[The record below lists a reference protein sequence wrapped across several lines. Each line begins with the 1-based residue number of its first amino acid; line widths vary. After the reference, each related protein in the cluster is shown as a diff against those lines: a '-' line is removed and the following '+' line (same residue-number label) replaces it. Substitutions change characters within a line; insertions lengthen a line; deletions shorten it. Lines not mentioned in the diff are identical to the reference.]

1 MGMNQAQVFST
12 IATPLA
18 DCERVIRFAIS
29 TVQDRHGT
37 VLDPLGLD
45 LNAFLANPIA
55 LWNHAGT
62 AEDSPPPRPE
72 DAIGRVSGIE
82 LAPDVITFDV
92 EFAPAE
98 VNPVADR
105 VFRMVVAKF
114 LNAVSLGFG
123 ILETGKR
130 GGVEIITR
138 SELREISMVLVGS
151 NPSAL
156 AVRGYITTGRKVP
169 IMDKD
174 ALIKLLGLDE
184 TADREAAVR
193 ACMGYLVKTEDSP
206 EQRAVVVKALDE
218 VWPESDKG
226 EDLSKDKPE
235 GEARAADKGED
246 EGEGKDKG
254 DAETR
259 GLATANKYL
268 VKALAEAKA
277 AQGQAVVKA
286 VSETERKAVAL
297 RTVEGLIRSG
307 RIPVSMREEAIKDEL
322 DGNLAAAL
330 RYLPEGACTL
340 AKGAQRSGAGAR
352 VQTRSAPP
360 VVAVDEAVDE
370 KGVDADADRILKGA
384 AARNKSLYTPG
395 A

>member
-18 DCERVIRFAIS
+18 DRERVIRFSIS

-184 TADREAAVR
+184 TADREAAER

-206 EQRAVVVKALDE
+206 EQRAAVVKALDE
-218 VWPESDKG
+218 VWPESDEG
-226 EDLSKDKPE
+226 EAQPAAE
-235 GEARAADKGED
+235 GEARAADEGEA
-246 EGEGKDKG
+246 EGKDKG

-286 VSETERKAVAL
+286 VSETERKAVAV

-307 RIPVSMREEAIKDEL
+307 RIPASAKDEAIKDEL
-322 DGNLAAAL
+322 DGVLAGAL

-360 VVAVDEAVDE
+360 VVAAIEDE
-370 KGVDADADRILKGA
+370 KDVDADADRILKGA

>member
-12 IATPLA
+12 IATPL
-18 DCERVIRFAIS
+18 DRGRIVRFAIS
-29 TVQDRHGT
+29 TVEDRHGT
-37 VLDPLGLD
+37 LLDPLGLD
-45 LNAFLANPIA
+45 LTWYRANPVVI
-55 LWNHAGT
+55 WSHRGSNKDMP
-62 AEDSPPPRPE
+62 EPRPE
-72 DAIGRVSGIE
+72 DLIGRTVEIKV
-82 LAPDVITFDV
+82 APDLIEFDV
-92 EFAPAE
+92 EFATME
-98 VNPVADR
+98 INPVADR
-105 VFRMVVAKF
+105 VYRMVLAGY
-114 LNAVSLGFG
+114 LNAVSLGFVPCETQNQDG
-123 ILETGKR
+123 IK
-130 GGVEIITR
+130 VIKQ
-138 SELREISMVLVGS
+138 SELHELSLVLVGS

-156 AVRGYITTGRKVP
+156 AVRSYITTGENQ
-169 IMDKD
+169 MDKD

-184 TADREAAVR
+184 TADREAAER
-193 ACMGYLVKTEDSP
+193 ACMAYLVKTEDAP
-206 EQRAVVVKALDE
+206 EQRAAVVKALDE

-246 EGEGKDKG
+246 EGKDKG

-259 GLATANKYL
+259 SLATANKYL
-268 VKALAEAKA
+268 ARALADLKA
-277 AQGQAVVKA
+277 EQGQAVVKA
-286 VSETERKAVAL
+286 VSETERKAVAV

-307 RIPVSMREEAIKDEL
+307 RIPVSAKDEAVKDEL
-322 DGNLAAAL
+322 DGVLAGAL